1 MSLGGVGNSELFSLL
16 KIIIPIAYVALL
28 YDNRENKVCFWNV
41 LFVSMACSFLFIPIE
56 NDDVLTM
63 LSFISIL
70 VFVKQGVMLW
80 RKESVEKKKQD

>member
-1 MSLGGVGNSELFSLL
+1 
-16 KIIIPIAYVALL
+16 
-28 YDNRENKVCFWNV
+28 
-41 LFVSMACSFLFIPIE
+41 MACSFLFIPIE